1 MKELSY
7 CKKCGRTFLDYEEKD
22 LPEHE
27 INCTGQQ
34 WCPQHGY
41 PLPCYKCGLESFVP
55 GSVRFGE

>member
-1 MKELSY
+1 MDLLF
-7 CKKCGRTFLDYEEKD
+7 CKKCGQVFSVDEKD
-22 LPEHE
+22 YLVRHE
-27 INCTGQQ
+27 KDCSGKQ